1 MTILNPTM
9 HFIDVRQTWAGA
21 ATDGQRGGGGGRK
34 ATRGGGKGGE
44 RRRRRGR
51 RGKGGGECCANRNRR
66 NKKTLCA
73 TMVEGSPEK
82 KPLLEPRRKTLIG
95 DEPSVGSTNRRHR
108 DDALDETSTAVPSV
122 SADNAQIE
130 SN

>member
-34 ATRGGGKGGE
+34 APRGGGKGGE
-44 RRRRRGR
+44 GR
-51 RGKGGGECCANRNRR
+51 RPPAPAGGQCCANRNRR